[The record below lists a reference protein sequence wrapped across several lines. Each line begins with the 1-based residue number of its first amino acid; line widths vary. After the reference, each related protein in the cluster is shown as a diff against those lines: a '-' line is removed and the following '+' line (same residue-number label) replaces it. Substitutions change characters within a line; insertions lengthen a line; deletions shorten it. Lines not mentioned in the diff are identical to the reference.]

1 MAFTMKK
8 FYSAFILIIILF
20 ACTQE
25 VKENIPLQQNQSQNQ
40 IDSFFCYAKGI
51 LSSQEKLELQFDKVD
66 FLFSK
71 KAKEAM
77 IEDGLLEEDEFIPN
91 DIYIRNK
98 IQKIEKLEI
107 DDNVKIFMQTLTY
120 DDYGNYHA
128 NEEININKFIELLSN
143 STERNYINFPFFIK
157 TSNNKI
163 ILIKEQYL
171 P

>member
-51 LSSQEKLELQFDKVD
+51 LSNQEKLELQFDKVD
-66 FLFSK
+66 FLFSE

-77 IEDGLLEEDEFIPN
+77 NEDGLLEVDEFIPN

-98 IQKIEKLEI
+98 DQKVEELEI
-107 DDNVKIFMQTLTY
+107 DENVKIFMQTLTY

-128 NEEININKFIELLSN
+128 NEEININKFIELLSK

-163 ILIKEQYL
+163 TLIKEQYL

>member
-1 MAFTMKK
+1 MAK
-8 FYSAFILIIILF
+8 FYYFLMFSIILF

-25 VKENIPLQQNQSQNQ
+25 VKENISIQQNHNQIENQ

-51 LSSQEKLELQFDKVD
+51 ESNHDKLELMFDKVD
-66 FLFSK
+66 FLFSE

-77 IEDGLLEEDEFIPN
+77 IEDGLLEVDEFIPN

-98 IQKIEKLEI
+98 IQQIEKLKI

-128 NEEININKFIELLSN
+128 NEEININKIIELLSN